1 MVQLIRLDLKG
12 YPWWVG
18 GESPRGLGGVNVT
31 FLWGCE
37 LAVSLFAASTQV
49 AALGLL

>member
-1 MVQLIRLDLKG
+1 MVQLIHLDLKG

-18 GESPRGLGGVNVT
+18 RESPRGLGGVDVT

-37 LAVSLFAASTQV
+37 LEVSLYAAATQV